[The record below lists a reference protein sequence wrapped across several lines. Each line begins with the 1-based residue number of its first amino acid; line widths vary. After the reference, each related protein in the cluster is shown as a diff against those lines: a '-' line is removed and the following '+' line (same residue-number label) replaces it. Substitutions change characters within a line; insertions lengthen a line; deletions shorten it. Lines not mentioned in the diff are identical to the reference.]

1 MKEIERREDRSNI
14 ILQMACGKEKGQP
27 TVVFRDML
35 VHHEKPEV
43 FGTMRIHIFRALLSL
58 ARTIALCRGC

>member
-1 MKEIERREDRSNI
+1 MREIERREGRSNI
-14 ILQMACGKEKGQP
+14 ILQMACGKEKGQL

-43 FGTMRIHIFRALLSL
+43 FRDNVCGHTYSERS
-58 ARTIALCRGC
+58 